1 MADSIMTHAILQ
13 GELVLM
19 VNATRSLYDLHRV
32 NDPFLTDFTNAL
44 NDAKQGNSAAIFAA
58 GDQTGAQT
66 RVEQARAKIVEL
78 ERNGYYHIL
87 SVPEEDLPAA
97 DRADALESYG
107 FESGQLGDLTTVDRI
122 EALAGLAVSA
132 GPQVPVAA
140 RFPAGVVSRINNWL
154 GILTANKSI
163 ASGGTRMTVID
174 QKDAE
179 REVLLKKLARVRFL
193 YCFASDTGEGNPELA
208 RIGFQPKRAPGD
220 AQPEPQ
226 PEPLPDAPGTA
237 VWDAAARTLTV
248 PDLPPHATFLVAWRQ
263 VVGAQPEEAG
273 VSTTGTVQASQF
285 SPFVPGGVY
294 DVWVTGRNS
303 RGDGTASNKVRFT
316 AT

>member
-32 NDPFLTDFTNAL
+32 NDPFLTEFTNAL

-58 GDQTGAQT
+58 GDQTGGQT
-66 RVEQARAKIVEL
+66 RVEQARTKIVDL
-78 ERNGYYHIL
+78 ERNGYYHLL

-107 FESGQLGDLTTVDRI
+107 FEGGQLGDLTTVDRI

-132 GPQVPVAA
+132 GPQVALAA

-154 GILTANKSI
+154 GILTANKAI

-174 QKDAE
+174 QKDAQ
-179 REVLLKKLARVRFL
+179 REALLKKLARVRYL

-208 RIGFQPKRAPGD
+208 RIGFQPKRAAGD
-220 AQPEPQ
+220 AQ
-226 PEPLPDAPGTA
+226 PEPLPDAPGAA
-237 VWDAAARTLTV
+237 VWDVAARTLTV
-248 PDLPPHATFLVAWRQ
+248 PDLPAHATFLVAWRQ
-263 VVGAQPEEAG
+263 VVGSQPEEAG
-273 VSTTGTVQASQF
+273 VSTTATVPASQF
-285 SPFVPGGVY
+285 SPFVPGAVY